1 MVRGAAP
8 TAAERTVSMENQVL
22 QAIKGRRSVLRF
34 KPDPVPEEVLKLI
47 LEAGRWAPSYANSQ
61 PWTFIVIRDE
71 ELKAELGKLVHRIA
85 LARRGR
91 IAISGKGIGE
101 APLVI
106 AVVVDPC
113 RDPRHFVEAG
123 AAAAQNMALAAHSL
137 GLATYWAGIY
147 EPGGGRR
154 SVESQVKR
162 LLGVPREMH
171 VIALL
176 PVGVPAYEATSDR
189 IELAELV
196 RQDRY
201 AG

>member
-1 MVRGAAP
+1 
-8 TAAERTVSMENQVL
+8 MENQVL
-22 QAIKGRRSVLRF
+22 KAIKGRRSLLRF
-34 KPDPVPEEVLKLI
+34 KPVPVPEEKLQLI

-61 PWTFIVIRDE
+61 PWTFIVVRDE
-71 ELKAELGKLVHRIA
+71 KLKAGLGELVDRIA
-85 LARRGR
+85 LARRGKVA
-91 IAISGKGIGE
+91 IAGKGIGE

-106 AVVVDPC
+106 AVVVDPW
-113 RDPRHFVEAG
+113 RDPKHFVEAG

-147 EPGGGRR
+147 EAGGGRR

-176 PVGVPAYEATSDR
+176 PLGVPGYDATSER
-189 IELAELV
+189 EELAQLV
-196 RQDRY
+196 RHNRFEGPGGD
-201 AG
+201 APTA